1 MFFFLSSSC
10 FSFNSSNFLFSKNFG
25 FHLLTIYLKP
35 NNYII
40 TIIIVITIIV
50 IIIKIVM
57 LINIIV
63 IVTLEKSRGED
74 LQARNSRGLIY
85 RYSLR

>member
-1 MFFFLSSSC
+1 
-10 FSFNSSNFLFSKNFG
+10 
-25 FHLLTIYLKP
+25 
-35 NNYII
+35 
-40 TIIIVITIIV
+40 
-50 IIIKIVM
+50 M